1 VGARLREKLTY
12 ANVMATIA
20 VFVALGGSSYA
31 AVRMTGKD
39 VKDGSLTGRDIRAG
53 SLTGKDV
60 RRGSLTGRD
69 VKNGSLEQRE
79 LSRRAVRS
87 LTGRTGP
94 QGPQGVP
101 GAPATRLWAV
111 VNSDGTLRRGSGVVA
126 SSEEEPES
134 SNPYIVV
141 RFNRDVSGCAH
152 IVSLAYKRDG
162 TANTGE
168 IAADATTEPT
178 VQRDSVTVQGFRSEG
193 YDPPDSPPVNKDF
206 QLAVLC

>member
-1 VGARLREKLTY
+1 VGARLRAKLTY
-12 ANVMATIA
+12 ANVMATMA
-20 VFVALGGSSYA
+20 VFIALGGSSYA

-39 VKDGSLTGRDIRAG
+39 IKDGSLTGQDMRTG
-53 SLTGKDV
+53 TLTGKDV
-60 RRGSLTGRD
+60 KRGSLTGRD
-69 VKNGSLEQRE
+69 VKNGSLGQKE
-79 LSRRAVRS
+79 LSRRAVQS

-126 SSEEEPES
+126 VSAAGPV

-141 RFNRDVSGCAH
+141 RFDRDVSSCAH
-152 IVSLAYKRDG
+152 IVSLAYRRDG

-168 IAADATTEPT
+168 IAADSTTEPT
-178 VQRDSVTVQGFRSEG
+178 VRPDSVTVQGFRSEG
-193 YDPPDSPPVNKDF
+193 YVPPLTPPVNKDF